1 MHKFWKALGLALG
14 LTVAIGSVSAQEDIT
29 AASEADIEGVRLAME
44 QKLKDAS
51 SARFV
56 DMILI
61 PGEST
66 MSTICGKVNSKNS
79 YGAYDGYVPFYG
91 MRLFR
96 DSGQHLYVILRIDP
110 TSEEVCKDKMK
121 TFKAQQ

>member
-1 MHKFWKALGLALG
+1 MHKLWKALGLAVG
-14 LTVAIGSVSAQEDIT
+14 FTVSVGSVSAQEDIT

-61 PGEST
+61 PGEAAT
-66 MSTICGKVNSKNS
+66 TTICGKVNSKNS
-79 YGAYDGYVPFYG
+79 YGAYGGYVSFYG
-91 MRLFR
+91 MRVVT
-96 DSGQHLYVILRIDP
+96 DSGKYLYYIFRIDP
-110 TSEEVCKDKMK
+110 TSEEVCEDKMK
-121 TFKAQQ
+121 KFKAQQ